1 MVTVR
6 LDLDFVAS
14 QLRARRRTLQPEHV
28 GLPRGRRRRTPGLR
42 REEAAALCALSPAYY
57 GRLERHCGPRP
68 SAITLARIARGLRFS
83 DVDRDRLFIAAGYDP
98 AQRSVGITHLAPQW
112 MHVLDRLADTPALA
126 VDAAGGVLHQTAS
139 AAALFGAAV
148 DCVGWERSAYYRWFT
163 SPRERDR
170 HDVAEHS
177 MIGAEIAA
185 ELRRAVQGEHDGP
198 AADLVHL
205 LLRRSG
211 EFAELWRNPGPAVV
225 PTRRCRVVHR
235 ELGVI
240 ELDRDVLC
248 ESNFRLVIYTPAAG
262 STIALELATVL
273 GHHRFDETAA
283 PSRR

>member
-1 MVTVR
+1 M
-6 LDLDFVAS
+6 
-14 QLRARRRTLQPEHV
+14 
-28 GLPRGRRRRTPGLR
+28 
-42 REEAAALCALSPAYY
+42 SPAYY

-68 SAITLARIARGLRFS
+68 SPITLARIARGLRFS

-98 AQRSVGITHLAPQW
+98 ARRSIGLTHLAPQW

-126 VDAAGGVLHQTAS
+126 VDAVGGVLHQTAS
-139 AAALFGAAV
+139 AAALFGAAI
-148 DCVGWERSAYYRWFT
+148 DYVGWERSAYYRWFT
-163 SPRERDR
+163 SPRERNR

-177 MIGAEIAA
+177 TIGAEIAA
-185 ELRRAVQGEHDGP
+185 ELRNAVHGEHVGP

-211 EFAELWRNPGPAVV
+211 EFAELWRNPGPAVA
-225 PTRRCRVVHR
+225 PTRRCRIVHR

-240 ELDRDVLC
+240 ELNRDMLC
-248 ESNFRLVIYTPAAG
+248 EKNFRLVIYTPAAG

-273 GHHRFDETAA
+273 GHHRFDAKAA